1 MISISISLCGWLTP
15 LNYDLYLY
23 QFVCM
28 APLNYDLYLY
38 QFVCMADSFK
48 LWSLSLSAGMTPLNY
63 DLYIYQFVCMAD
75 SFKLWSLSLSVC
87 VYGWLL

>member
-1 MISISISLCGWLTP
+1 MTP

-28 APLNYDLYLY
+28 D
-38 QFVCMADSFK
+38 
-48 LWSLSLSAGMTPLNY
+48 
-63 DLYIYQFVCMAD
+63 D

-87 VYGWLL
+87 VYGMTPLNYDLYLTSVCVIWMTPLNYDQLSLSVCVELEISFKLSDYLYQCVWLDDSF